1 MRSRAYIIIGISALL
16 FASCGRQHKA
26 ESLAKDFVAE
36 NMENPSAIS
45 GKDFADIGTTRHLND
60 SLITVMRQRGAS
72 GYKKGISYGKMPLPE
87 NELYK
92 QWRHPAKHVLLRLRA
107 VGGCCIQ
114 ITFFKKSCS
123 KICRNQKI
131 VLPLHP
137 HLRR

>member
-60 SLITVMRQRGAS
+60 SLITVIAPISMRMSLISPTDGLLAIPDVAS
-72 GYKKGISYGKMPLPE
+72 LPPHSMP
-87 NELYK
+87 
-92 QWRHPAKHVLLRLRA
+92 
-107 VGGCCIQ
+107 I
-114 ITFFKKSCS
+114 
-123 KICRNQKI
+123 
-131 VLPLHP
+131 
-137 HLRR
+137 